1 MYITQAGK
9 NRTGSWILN
18 VVYHF
23 LTLHDFPLFI
33 RLVVE
38 AAAPFNLVYFNASF
52 ARMLSIRT
60 SDQVY
65 GKPFSQLLIIDHSP
79 DEDERSNGP
88 TINLSDLATSSSNG
102 VHQRVIFQLG
112 PSFEHRIAECRL
124 KVSPVVDRK
133 TTGYARE
140 VSRVLFYGIEVI
152 AIEGSGQ
159 GSLISETSE
168 EMGQAMEN
176 NLAVGVM
183 G

>member
-1 MYITQAGK
+1 MHRQE
-9 NRTGSWILN
+9 SN
-18 VVYHF
+18 VAYHF
-23 LTLHDFPLFI
+23 LTLHDVPLFI

-65 GKPFSQLLIIDHSP
+65 GKPFSQLLIDHSP
-79 DEDERSNGP
+79 DEDERRNGS
-88 TINLSDLATSSSNG
+88 TINLSDLAISSSNG

-152 AIEGSGQ
+152 AIEGSSQ
-159 GSLISETSE
+159 SSLISETSE
-168 EMGQAMEN
+168 EIGQAMEN